1 MVAGEL
7 IKTNLFCESRPS
19 PLRGSNVYLSAGPSQ
34 LMATGLHCVDM
45 MGRTDMHP
53 SRSEGSSMA
62 RTRTTDSAR
71 DGFFAAVYDMVKQV
85 PRGTVATY
93 GQIAALIGAPRR
105 ARYVG
110 YALHVNP
117 DPGPIPCHRI
127 VFADGRLAD
136 GFAFGGPEAQRA
148 MLEAEGVA
156 FLPDGR
162 VDLAVSRWTAGIA

>member
-1 MVAGEL
+1 
-7 IKTNLFCESRPS
+7 
-19 PLRGSNVYLSAGPSQ
+19 
-34 LMATGLHCVDM
+34 
-45 MGRTDMHP
+45 
-53 SRSEGSSMA
+53 MA
-62 RTRTTDSAR
+62 RTRTTDNAR